1 MNDREQ
7 ELVQAVR
14 ELARGSFTER
24 ADAADKAGTFT
35 TENVEELQ
43 ALNVPGMMLGEAW
56 EGGAMSPEA
65 AVRVVEEIAYGDA
78 STAVAL
84 NMYLL
89 IANAVE
95 SFPSFPARDAALFD
109 IAKNQALICGAGS
122 VPTSALDTRTSGYR
136 GREDGDDIV
145 IKGRA
150 GFASMSE
157 GATYTIIGG
166 LLEADPEAEDPTVML
181 TVPRMDTPGLINH
194 MNWSAMGLR
203 GTASHDLEAQDMRI
217 PKTDVFMVPLSLAR
231 MAQQNMP
238 LEAIQR
244 RSWGG
249 LGILGIWL
257 GLAQAAFDFTIAYVE
272 ERYGYLAGTG
282 QIGGNV
288 GFRADE
294 SWAQMGIGNMEH
306 WLETGR
312 VILYDTVR
320 RLDEPFES
328 TQAFTRHLVRT
339 VYHLRRMA
347 EEVAMGAM
355 KTCGAHAYVTGRPLE
370 RIFRDLMG
378 GVVMAW
384 KTDELQQTLGV
395 GALGRPI
402 TFVGPAG
409 T

>member
-244 RSWGG
+244 RSWG
-249 LGILGIWL
+249 
-257 GLAQAAFDFTIAYVE
+257 
-272 ERYGYLAGTG
+272 
-282 QIGGNV
+282 
-288 GFRADE
+288 
-294 SWAQMGIGNMEH
+294 
-306 WLETGR
+306 
-312 VILYDTVR
+312 
-320 RLDEPFES
+320 
-328 TQAFTRHLVRT
+328 
-339 VYHLRRMA
+339 
-347 EEVAMGAM
+347 
-355 KTCGAHAYVTGRPLE
+355 
-370 RIFRDLMG
+370 
-378 GVVMAW
+378 
-384 KTDELQQTLGV
+384 
-395 GALGRPI
+395 
-402 TFVGPAG
+402 
-409 T
+409 